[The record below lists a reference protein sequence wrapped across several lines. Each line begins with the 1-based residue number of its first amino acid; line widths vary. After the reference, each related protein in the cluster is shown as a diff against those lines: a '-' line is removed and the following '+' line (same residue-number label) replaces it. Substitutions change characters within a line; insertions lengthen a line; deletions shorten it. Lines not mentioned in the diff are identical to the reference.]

1 MPEPRKIL
9 IIRMSSI
16 GDVILTTPVIRQLRE
31 TFPDAQIDFLIRREF
46 AEVLRANPHISNL
59 IEIDVRKKGALSLE
73 KLRIRATGYD
83 VILDLQGNLRSF
95 WLRLFSGAK
104 SVLKMRKNKVLRH
117 LLVNYKINWYTKIY
131 SNVPSVAEKYLRA
144 AAPLGTDIRDTK
156 TELHLSP
163 EIRKATDTRWQNWR
177 ENGIH
182 VLMAPGARHFTK
194 RWLPENYAA
203 LIRRLYADFGWRT
216 LLVGG
221 PDERDICAE
230 ILAAAGA
237 DCTENIAGELSL
249 TETFGAISQTP
260 LFISNDSGL
269 MHAAA
274 AFAVPQIAI
283 FGSTTRELG
292 FFPINPNAAIVENS
306 GLNCRPCSHIGKATC
321 PKGHFRCMREISPEM
336 VLESVAQLAGVSSKT
351 KK

>member
-1 MPEPRKIL
+1 
-9 IIRMSSI
+9 
-16 GDVILTTPVIRQLRE
+16 
-31 TFPDAQIDFLIRREF
+31 
-46 AEVLRANPHISNL
+46 
-59 IEIDVRKKGALSLE
+59 
-73 KLRIRATGYD
+73 
-83 VILDLQGNLRSF
+83 
-95 WLRLFSGAK
+95 
-104 SVLKMRKNKVLRH
+104 
-117 LLVNYKINWYTKIY
+117 
-131 SNVPSVAEKYLRA
+131 
-144 AAPLGTDIRDTK
+144 
-156 TELHLSP
+156 
-163 EIRKATDTRWQNWR
+163 
-177 ENGIH
+177 
-182 VLMAPGARHFTK
+182 
-194 RWLPENYAA
+194 
-203 LIRRLYADFGWRT
+203 
-216 LLVGG
+216 G

-230 ILAAAGA
+230 ILAATGA

-249 TETFGAISQTP
+249 SETFGAISQTP

-306 GLNCRPCSHIGKATC
+306 GLNCRPCSHIGKAAC